1 MVLLLTEVVSRFGSS
16 LFLSVSVSPPPPP
29 TYTSHFFSQLEELN
43 SFHQDKH
50 LLESLSNEMNA

>member
-16 LFLSVSVSPPPPP
+16 LFLSAPP
-29 TYTSHFFSQLEELN
+29 YTSHFFSQLQELN

-50 LLESLSNEMNA
+50 LLESLSNEINA